1 MFRIGDV
8 INNTYRL
15 MEEIGRGGMGVIYKA
30 YHLRLKKYVV
40 LKKIKSSFS
49 GAIND
54 RAEVDLLKKLHH
66 SYLPQV
72 YDFLQFGQEVFTVME
87 YVDGSSLS
95 DCLKKQCVF
104 KEEEL
109 IRWLRELLE
118 VLDYLH
124 SQRPSIYHNDIKPGN
139 IMITR
144 DGHACLIDFNISLD
158 ETETDKIIGLSEA
171 YASPEQKEKAKLARM
186 HQYHENIRID
196 ARSDLYSLGVT
207 FLRLTRGGNYSEGLI
222 KVLEKAARVN
232 KNERFKSAKQM
243 LNAVENLSHYDN
255 QYLRYRYIAIA
266 GRALYALLLVL
277 AVLLTYWGYRIQVS
291 ERYDGDFQA
300 LTRYSTQSSYAEV
313 NEKGTAILNDTR
325 YAGIFKRNP
334 GKKAEILNAVGN
346 ACCGNENYNGAIEYY
361 EEAAALSQ
369 NAVYMRN
376 CAVAY
381 AKAGDIS
388 EAERMLALAEENG
401 AETADIEIIRGEIAY
416 ANQDKKAALE
426 AFEKAEKE
434 AVSPE
439 TRVEALRRAGKLYYE
454 YKTYQKAADCY
465 EQINQTE
472 MATFEDRMNLAIN
485 HELLRKYEKA
495 ERVLKSLAEDYPED
509 YRVYMCLTRIAVK
522 TKQKDKT
529 EMYYDKARDYYKNS
543 QSVKKDQNMEKLIKE
558 MEAS

>member
-95 DCLKKQCVF
+95 ECLKKNCSF

-109 IRWLRELLE
+109 SRWLRELLE

-124 SQRPSIYHNDIKPGN
+124 SQRPAIYHNDIKPGN

-144 DGHACLIDFNISLD
+144 QGHACLIDFNISLD

-171 YASPEQKEKAKLARM
+171 YASPEQKEKAKLART

-196 ARSDLYSLGVT
+196 ARSDLYSLGLT
-207 FLRLTRGGNYSEGLI
+207 FLRLTRGGDYSEGLI
-222 KVLEKAARVN
+222 KVLEKAACVN

-243 LNAVENLSHYDN
+243 LNAVENLSRYDS

-266 GRALYALLLVL
+266 GRALYAVLLVL
-277 AVLLTYWGYRIQVS
+277 AVLLTYWGYHIKNS

-300 LTRYSTQSSYAEV
+300 LTRYSAQSSYAEAT
-313 NEKGTAILNDTR
+313 EKGTAILNDVR
-325 YAGIFKRNP
+325 YAGIFKRDP
-334 GKKAEILNAVGN
+334 EKKAEILNAVGN
-346 ACCGNENYNGAIEYY
+346 ACCGSENYNGSIEYY

-369 NAVYMRN
+369 KTVYMRN

-381 AKAGDIS
+381 AKSGDIS
-388 EAERMLALAEENG
+388 DAERMLALAEENG
-401 AETADIEIIRGEIAY
+401 AEPADLDIIRGEIAY
-416 ANQDKKAALE
+416 VNQDKKAALE

-434 AVSPE
+434 AVSSE
-439 TRVEALRRAGKLYYE
+439 TRVEALRRAGRLYYE
-454 YKTYQKAADCY
+454 YKTYQNAADCY
-465 EQINQTE
+465 EQINQKGE
-472 MATFEDRMNLAIN
+472 ATFEDRMNLAIN
-485 HELLRKYEKA
+485 YELLRKYDKA
-495 ERVLKSLAEDYPED
+495 ERVLKSLEEDYPED

-522 TKQKDKT
+522 TKQKDESEK
-529 EMYYDKARDYYKNS
+529 YYDRAKDCYKKS
-543 QSVKKDQNMEKLIKE
+543 QSVKKDPNMDKLIKE